1 MVEPKIASLSL
12 VRQGF
17 RYTGG
22 GVRGTWWNQ
31 VESGW
36 TKLSEVVR
44 NFDTVRRFRNLLRT
58 CLGDPNCFQGI
69 LHSVWNNHV
78 SGPTWIL
85 FAQQGPCSLV
95 SSFKKSWKPTKI
107 HWLANMCLE
116 VRSAHML
123 YMIPTHWIVKL
134 PGWCFQFV
142 FMSMFVWGYQW
153 LHMFIDVLR
162 KCINSQPPSFG

>member
-1 MVEPKIASLSL
+1 MVNLKSLHSAWWDRGSDILKGVVEGNLVEP
-12 VRQGF
+12 
-17 RYTGG
+17 
-22 GVRGTWWNQ
+22 
-31 VESGW
+31 SGI
-36 TKLSEVVR
+36 R
-44 NFDTVRRFRNLLRT
+44 LRT

-69 LHSVWNNHV
+69 LHSVWNNHG

-116 VRSAHML
+116 VRSARIL

-142 FMSMFVWGYQW
+142 FMSMFVWGYKW
-153 LHMFIDVLR
+153 LYMFIYVLR
-162 KCINSQPPSFG
+162 KCFNSQSPSFG